1 MQTINL
7 RTDDDNLQIRD
18 PEKYNFHFEIGM
30 WGVIY
35 VRLHCVIDSES
46 HLQV

>member
-7 RTDDDNLQIRD
+7 RTDDDDNLQIRD

-30 WGVIY
+30 WGVI
-35 VRLHCVIDSES
+35 
-46 HLQV
+46 